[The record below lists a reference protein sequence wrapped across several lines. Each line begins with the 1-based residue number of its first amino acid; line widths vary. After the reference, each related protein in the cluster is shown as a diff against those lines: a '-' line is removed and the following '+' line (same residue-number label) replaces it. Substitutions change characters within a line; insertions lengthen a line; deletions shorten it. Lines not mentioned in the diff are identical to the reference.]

1 MAMGWNNS
9 FNWLVTTATSIKGGF
24 LNLLSLTN
32 FGLITIPWLFHYYP
46 PVDHISHIWLVVLTI
61 FKNMNVNVK
70 DDIPYMKRKIKLMI
84 ETTNQIYIYIWII
97 WIIKDYMDYISH
109 ISHIKGPINVP
120 PPPATATWNAW
131 NANAT
136 SATRDALGHFGGDG
150 AIPQELPQGLLLGNW
165 SRRL

>member
-1 MAMGWNNS
+1 
-9 FNWLVTTATSIKGGF
+9 
-24 LNLLSLTN
+24 
-32 FGLITIPWLFHYYP
+32 
-46 PVDHISHIWLVVLTI
+46 VVLTI

-120 PPPATATWNAW
+120 PPPATAT
-131 NANAT
+131 
-136 SATRDALGHFGGDG
+136 
-150 AIPQELPQGLLLGNW
+150 
-165 SRRL
+165 